1 MSDVEI
7 RVDSLSKLYA
17 IGPRALRGQTIRE
30 SLAEM
35 MLAMAA
41 TYPEYAGPASSS
53 RIVQTS
59 SGDFYGKGYQDV
71 QNRLPTIAAT
81 VEELGWRPVVGMQDS
96 LRRIFESYRLK
107 VAEARSL
114 IESAN

>member
-35 MLAMAA
+35 MLASFRFFLKPGRDVA
-41 TYPEYAGPASSS
+41 TIDHARNIWALRAVSFEVRHGEIRSEERRVGKECRS
-53 RIVQTS
+53 RWGADHEKKDDRRWSPIA
-59 SGDFYGKGYQDV
+59 
-71 QNRLPTIAAT
+71 NRP
-81 VEELGWRPVVGMQDS
+81 
-96 LRRIFESYRLK
+96 
-107 VAEARSL
+107 
-114 IESAN
+114 